1 MVFLHLVQVDLT
13 YPTGRYEQNGLVV
26 ADYSNRNA
34 NRLPVYHRLDI
45 SATLNPKKDSNRT
58 GKWIFSIAN
67 LYNRQNA
74 ASIFFRE
81 VSEVNGVETATGN
94 TEATRLSF
102 FGIVPSVTYEFKF

>member
-1 MVFLHLVQVDLT
+1 M
-13 YPTGRYEQNGLVV
+13 
-26 ADYSNRNA
+26 ADYSERNG

-45 SATLNPKKDSNRT
+45 SATLNPKKDSNKT

-81 VSEVNGVETATGN
+81 ISEVNDVEIATGN
-94 TEATRLSF
+94 TEATKLSF
-102 FGIVPSVTYEFKF
+102 FGIVPSATYNIKF